1 MRIYLQTHLADRT
14 PPKFC
19 HLILQKDLLDGWT
32 FIRETG
38 TQGRAGRVKKD
49 HFTDLD
55 AAESALATSR
65 DQHIQKG
72 FQVMITEGAHYD

>member
-1 MRIYLQTHLADRT
+1 MRIYLQTHPADRT
-14 PPKFC
+14 APKVC

-32 FIRETG
+32 IIRETG

-49 HFTDLD
+49 YFTDLN
-55 AAESALATSR
+55 AAESALAISR

-72 FQVMITEGAHYD
+72 FQVMFTDGAHRD